1 MVNIKVET
9 KKKIQICCPL
19 MSSRKRAKKKS
30 ISEIVWQAAP
40 EAAVIEWLIYMFAT
54 IVHSPKEK
62 TYT

>member
-9 KKKIQICCPL
+9 KKKITNMLPINVEPKT
-19 MSSRKRAKKKS
+19 SKKKS

-54 IVHSPKEK
+54 IVHSPKKK

>member
-1 MVNIKVET
+1 MLPINVEPKT
-9 KKKIQICCPL
+9 
-19 MSSRKRAKKKS
+19 SKKKS

-54 IVHSPKEK
+54 IVHSPKKK